1 MINQD
6 NSFTIAQKV
15 NKDNLEIMFNW
26 FKDNHLEYRFN
37 YVNNT
42 ICKLWSLYNEPIKN
56 SKCILKP
63 PAQNKTYPDLIER
76 YVHIDAYDP
85 VSYKREVRKILM
97 AGTPTYEIDFHAESV
112 YIYAKYI
119 THDDLLLDTYI
130 NNDDFYKIIPNMP
143 RDKQKKL
150 VQIWL
155 QGQYNDNIIYNEMFP
170 VTAEYLKSSSN
181 DYKRN
186 SGLFRD
192 IETRKLL
199 EMLQMCKSRCV
210 NHLHDA
216 IYVNGKGLNTA
227 LDVINK
233 VYDKGIKFEIKN
245 MQKVCLTDGDICNT
259 LNSIDWDK
267 SAKEH
272 DNNPYKSIITYDG
285 YTEFKQY
292 RDRCYLDRDEYKM
305 PRAHLPGCDDMFDD
319 KHEVNNAICAY
330 MICNYMYEPRCR

>member
-6 NSFTIAQKV
+6 NSFTITQKV

-76 YVHIDAYDP
+76 YIHIDAYDP

-155 QGQYNDNIIYNEMFP
+155 QGQYNESIIYNEMFP

-199 EMLQMCKSRCV
+199 EMLQMCKTRCI

-245 MQKVCLTDGDICNT
+245 MQKVYLTESDIYNI
-259 LNSIDWDK
+259 LDSIDWDK

-272 DNNPYKSIITYDG
+272 DDNQYKSIITYDG
-285 YTEFKQY
+285 YTEFKRY
-292 RDRCYLDRDEYKM
+292 RDCCYLDRDEYKM
-305 PRAHLPGCDDMFDD
+305 PRAHLPGCDEMFDD

-330 MICNYMYEPRCR
+330 MICNYMYEPKHR